1 MNSIDAIN
9 PVTGEK
15 LKTYECTDP
24 KQVQLIVE
32 NAHKAQKS
40 WAQTPL
46 KTRLNNLK
54 TLNKLY
60 LKRLDVLAETISADV
75 GKSVTDAMAS
85 EVISTYSLLCFYQ
98 SNAKKIL
105 KNKAIPHP
113 FFKNKKS
120 HIQYEPKGVIAV
132 ITPWNYPFYLSFA
145 PIVSA
150 LITGNA
156 VVFKPSEHTLM
167 VGEFLHQLFLDA
179 GFPKELFQ
187 IMYGDGT
194 LGKALVESN
203 IQKVAFTGSVKTGQ
217 AINAAVADR
226 FLDVTLELGGKD
238 AFVVLDDAPIDRA
251 VNAALW
257 GNFFNCGQTCSG
269 VERIIVH
276 KNIAE
281 QFIAKLEAKFNE
293 LPLGADS
300 PIYRTLN
307 NKQQHEIVKKQLADA
322 EKNSERF
329 IQRQL
334 DASNTG
340 EFQIPPTFVIEPNS
354 KAIILKDETFGP
366 VATIQVVSSDDEAI
380 ALANSTD
387 FGLTASVWTKKRKR
401 AQRFARELEAGSV
414 YVNDH
419 ISPQGAGELPWGGI
433 KNSGKGKSRGIDGL
447 LAMTNAKVVSIERIN
462 MTREFFWYPLNEKT
476 LKLLKKTPFL
486 IRWLYKIF

>member
-1 MNSIDAIN
+1 MPFLRNEMNSIDAIN

-60 LKRLDVLAETISADV
+60 LKRLDVLAETIAADV

-226 FLDVTLELGGKD
+226 FLDVMLELGGKD

-251 VNAALW
+251 VNAAL
-257 GNFFNCGQTCSG
+257 
-269 VERIIVH
+269 
-276 KNIAE
+276 
-281 QFIAKLEAKFNE
+281 
-293 LPLGADS
+293 
-300 PIYRTLN
+300 
-307 NKQQHEIVKKQLADA
+307 
-322 EKNSERF
+322 
-329 IQRQL
+329 
-334 DASNTG
+334 
-340 EFQIPPTFVIEPNS
+340 
-354 KAIILKDETFGP
+354 
-366 VATIQVVSSDDEAI
+366 
-380 ALANSTD
+380 
-387 FGLTASVWTKKRKR
+387 
-401 AQRFARELEAGSV
+401 
-414 YVNDH
+414 
-419 ISPQGAGELPWGGI
+419 
-433 KNSGKGKSRGIDGL
+433 
-447 LAMTNAKVVSIERIN
+447 
-462 MTREFFWYPLNEKT
+462 
-476 LKLLKKTPFL
+476 
-486 IRWLYKIF
+486 